1 MKSDNPKQTIPFLQS
16 IGIILCM
23 LFTAGSV
30 LPGSPVSKNK
40 NIDSAPIWLIAGPFE
55 QQIVGFGD
63 FSDMDIIGEQTLEPF
78 YGKEETSAL
87 TANQR
92 ATWRLAAPDPDGYI
106 DFNQAI
112 GWELPGKSPEKILY
126 AKEGFAATYITSP
139 VDQNVYI
146 LTGSNSRLK
155 VWLNHQVI
163 YSKASE
169 RGAVADDDT
178 ISAQFKKGTNILL
191 VRVTNSHR
199 NLQGDWFFG
208 TPLGWGFYARITDR
222 IFRPLTNIE
231 FRIPKIKT
239 ISDFD
244 IESTFFFKKIDGV
257 LNQRFD
263 LVVNTTKIDPNP
275 AEFSLTV
282 NKKTYRFPLTQI
294 SVGISRHELYVP
306 EIGKD
311 ENSVGTLKWVGTK
324 TDKAIT
330 LKHRKHYQLYL
341 NMVSHMDIGYTNIQ
355 PVVIERHIQTLDEV
369 LDYCK
374 MDPEFKW
381 NIETTWCLEKFR
393 ESRSEERFREL
404 INLVKEKRID
414 ISPLY
419 SNPFTGWVS
428 YEEMLRSFDLS
439 RELSKDYGLT
449 YHGAL
454 VNDLPGLAWVVPQL
468 LKQAGVSFLAC
479 GINEIYG
486 GYVLQQNLPKV
497 FYWEGSD
504 GSKVLTYLTEAYT
517 EGRSYGL
524 EKGLYGIQMRL
535 WHHLNKL
542 EARDYPYDLIY
553 LNAAMCDN
561 CGIPEKQYE
570 AAKEWNRRYEFPKF
584 IISTISQFADDF
596 TEEYADRIPTI
607 RGDWTSDWDIL
618 TQSEP
623 ELFIKH
629 RDIQSR
635 LYSAEKLNS
644 LNWLINS
651 NNYPLEDEIRN
662 VYRSILEFSGHGSGL
677 ELGYGSVEEN
687 ALAVSYRQ
695 GNIQSADLKSEE
707 ILQRSLYVFCK
718 PHFSFDANGFVV
730 FNTLSWDRDAV
741 VEVSLPI
748 VDLARYKVIN
758 MVDGAEVPSY
768 QKDHRIV
775 FTARNLPSLGYRK
788 YELVNQT
795 GESSGGDELS
805 MTGNTIEN
813 RYYCLT
819 FDPVSGKITDILDKK
834 TGRKVV
840 ESKDGTFAHLLR
852 VSDSGKKNAILTA
865 GKTKVQIKDERP
877 VRLVLEIERPGYL
890 LENETYALWSD
901 LDQVDMDFT
910 IDVSWLNPTDVL
922 EEYSIAFPF
931 CLDNPEFRIETIG
944 GFLNPLRDGFPGK
957 RKDSFSIRRSVFLED
972 SQSTVTWAALD
983 SRVVSLKKFTDG
995 QQTALYS
1002 NIINNFPEQWNR
1014 NQIDE
1019 GRLKT
1024 RFSFTAHAGK
1034 FDPAITSRFGWE
1046 AVTKPSVFRCAFNR
1060 DHPEGSYLTI
1070 DNPNIILLSMR
1081 TNVKNEEVVLDFL
1094 NIHPEKSQEAQ
1105 VSSVIFDNS
1114 DMFSADLFQKS
1125 VRPLVI
1131 KDKTI
1136 TIRLSAN
1143 GMLPVVIKNKR
1154 R

>member
-730 FNTLSWDRDAV
+730 FNTLSWDRDATV
-741 VEVSLPI
+741 AVQLPHLNQTIYQI
-748 VDLARYKVIN
+748 VDLTNSQFVPCYQRDNQIIFIARK
-758 MVDGAEVPSY
+758 M
-768 QKDHRIV
+768 
-775 FTARNLPSLGYRK
+775 PSLGYRK
-788 YELVNQT
+788 YEFVTATPGNSLPDPDLK
-795 GESSGGDELS
+795 SSA
-805 MTGNTIEN
+805 NTIEN
-813 RYYCLT
+813 KYYRLT
-819 FDPVSGKITDILDKK
+819 FDPTTGNVLAITDKK
-834 TGRKVV
+834 TGR
-840 ESKDGTFAHLLR
+840 EIADDRFNRLLCERQLGQTSTF
-852 VSDSGKKNAILTA
+852 LTA
-865 GKTKVQIKDERP
+865 PAAQVTIKDERP
-877 VRLVLEIERPGYL
+877 VRLIVEIRRPNFL
-890 LENETYALWSD
+890 LENVQYILWSD
-901 LDQVDMDFT
+901 LDR
-910 IDVSWLNPTDVL
+910 IDVEFSVDVSRLSATDVI
-922 EEYSIAFPF
+922 EEYGIAFPF
-931 CLDNPEFRIETIG
+931 TLDKPEIMVENIGGYLNPE
-944 GFLNPLRDGFPGK
+944 RDCFPGK
-957 RKDSFSIRRSVFLED
+957 QDTVFSIRRTVALTD
-972 SQSTVTWAALD
+972 RQSTISLAALD
-983 SRVVSLKKFTDG
+983 SRVIALKKSG
-995 QQTALYS
+995 QNPQPVLYS
-1002 NIINNFPEQWNR
+1002 NFINNFPQFWNR
-1014 NQIDE
+1014 NQISE
-1019 GRLKT
+1019 GHLKT
-1024 RFSFTAHAGK
+1024 RFALTAREGI
-1034 FDPAITSRFGWE
+1034 FDPGFTSRFGWE
-1046 AVTKPSVFRCAFNR
+1046 IATPAVAMRAPLLRKEPQN
-1060 DHPEGSYLTI
+1060 GYLSI
-1070 DNPNIILLSMR
+1070 DRKEVILLSMKSDYKKGELILELL
-1081 TNVKNEEVVLDFL
+1081 NVDPQNSVTVNVESGLFSGKEAYKANLLGDRLAPVKIENGAFSVKIMPNE
-1094 NIHPEKSQEAQ
+1094 I
-1105 VSSVIFDNS
+1105 
-1114 DMFSADLFQKS
+1114 
-1125 VRPLVI
+1125 
-1131 KDKTI
+1131 
-1136 TIRLSAN
+1136 
-1143 GMLPVVIKNKR
+1143 LPIIINYGE
-1154 R
+1154 